1 MTVGGTSLA
10 VQWLGLC
17 ASVAGRTG
25 LTLGWRPGSQ
35 MPCGMIKKKKN
46 KKTCGVH
53 GIHLKMTSGYIM
65 SS

>member
-25 LTLGWRPGSQ
+25 LTLGWRPGTQ
-35 MPCGMIKKKKN
+35 MPCGMIKKKKT
-46 KKTCGVH
+46 KKLVGLTVF
-53 GIHLKMTSGYIM
+53 I
-65 SS
+65 